1 MLLFLELQ
9 KLWQNNGVD
18 MNTMDNLKQVI
29 NHLDYETQL
38 DKARVL
44 IELRRLEIKRRKN
57 D

>member
-1 MLLFLELQ
+1 MLLFLELH

-44 IELRRLEIKRRKN
+44 IELRRLEIKKEKE
-57 D
+57 

>member
-1 MLLFLELQ
+1 VLLFLELQ

>member
-1 MLLFLELQ
+1 
-9 KLWQNNGVD
+9 
-18 MNTMDNLKQVI
+18 MNTMENLKQII

>member
-1 MLLFLELQ
+1 
-9 KLWQNNGVD
+9 

-29 NHLDYETQL
+29 NHLNYETQL

-44 IELRRLEIKRRKN
+44 IELRRMEIKRRKN